1 MSRCIIRFSPVL
13 RSFPVHKPFT
23 LRLDDI
29 NVCFDQGFGEQ
40 GREVGHDLFERLLF
54 RRVEHNIGKAH
65 QFIEIDTRLTIQFR

>member
-1 MSRCIIRFSPVL
+1 MLGIVLFQNIITTARWAILLLHS
-13 RSFPVHKPFT
+13 S
-23 LRLDDI
+23 LDDLD
-29 NVCFDQGFGEQ
+29 FWGDEGFGEQ